1 MTYSK
6 NGRAPIK
13 IRSLHGVF
21 WFNVQKYYDKESKKS
36 KSFFN
41 FTNQFEDGYISE
53 RLKEYSSWLS
63 CKLSYKS
70 VEEVLYRHTGEQVLS
85 DQKIQEIVLDT
96 ANKISI
102 KDEQEAE
109 KILSE
114 QEMIKL
120 NTDADIY
127 DSQAD
132 EIYFFNDGILVKG
145 QKHERVSKNKK
156 QVSELG
162 KKAKLETE
170 VSLLEC
176 KNGNY
181 RYITAG
187 LNSSDNPMQTLIN
200 QTKKELI
207 NEYGDPSKTYTI
219 ISITDGA
226 RKIKKDLTTI
236 FGNHLI
242 RILDW
247 YHLKEKLKD
256 LMSMIALNKDE
267 KNKHLSYLRKKCW
280 EGEVSKAIDYL
291 KNKVTARNH
300 AKHKELIGY
309 LTKHKVE
316 IINYKKRK
324 EAGKTIGSGRMESG
338 VDQVVGRRQK
348 DNGTS
353 WSKKGT
359 TALAILK
366 VKLLNNDWDKIWELS
381 KKRA

>member
-1 MTYSK
+1 M
-6 NGRAPIK
+6 
-13 IRSLHGVF
+13 F
-21 WFNVQKYYDKESKKS
+21 
-36 KSFFN
+36 
-41 FTNQFEDGYISE
+41 
-53 RLKEYSSWLS
+53 
-63 CKLSYKS
+63 
-70 VEEVLYRHTGEQVLS
+70 RHTGEQVLS

-102 KDEQEAE
+102 KEEQETE

-145 QKHERVSKNKK
+145 QKHERTSKNKK

-200 QTKKELI
+200 QTKRELI
-207 NEYGDPSKTYTI
+207 NEYGDPGKTYTI

-226 RKIKKDLTTI
+226 RKIKRDLTTI

-242 RILDW
+242 RILDR

-256 LMSMIALNKDE
+256 LMSMIAFNKDE

-280 EGEVSKAIDYL
+280 QGEVSKAIDYL
-291 KNKVTARNH
+291 KTKVTARNQT
-300 AKHKELIGY
+300 KLKELIGY

-366 VKLLNNDWDKIWELS
+366 VKLLNNDWDKIWEFN